1 MGVHACSSL
10 SPNKDPEGTGK
21 QRGELGGVSKPQPLL
36 RVTGVSDPTVLPTEL
51 PRQAC
56 PTLFTLC
63 FFPGA
68 TGLSGLTKFILGST
82 GSAIAAG
89 IARFY

>member
-63 FFPGA
+63 FFPGRGVLPTSIPNKPEQLPEPRA
-68 TGLSGLTKFILGST
+68 GLRASGS
-82 GSAIAAG
+82 
-89 IARFY
+89 